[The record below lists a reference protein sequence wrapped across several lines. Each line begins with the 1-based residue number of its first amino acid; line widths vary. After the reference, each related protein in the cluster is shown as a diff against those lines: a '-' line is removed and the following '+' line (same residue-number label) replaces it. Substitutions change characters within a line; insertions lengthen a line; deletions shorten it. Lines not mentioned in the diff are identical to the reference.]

1 MGWFDE
7 QIRQRKLSDQ
17 ELFEDSIF
25 QMASA
30 VLGKQ
35 AAGQLNDER
44 IITRA
49 AIGDILKYYHFKTP
63 EIPDGI
69 TDPDEQLEYC
79 LRPHGLMRRNV
90 TLEEGWYKD
99 AYGPMLAFRASDGTP
114 VALLPKPFMGYRFT
128 DPDTGDT
135 VTLNKSNAKLFSSE
149 AICFYKP
156 LPLKKLKIVDLVN
169 YMKGCLSSGDY
180 VMIVALTLMVT
191 IFGIPLIKLT
201 KALTGFV
208 LESGSGTLLVGTALF
223 MFCAILSAQLISTV
237 RELMMNRLEI
247 KTSLSVE
254 AAMMMRLMNLPANFF
269 RKFSSGELYNRF
281 GAVGQLCNLILGTVF
296 SLGLSSLSSLL
307 YVPQIFRY
315 APALVV
321 PALLIIVVSL
331 AFTIISTFVQMKISK
346 KIMEKAAEE
355 NGVSFALING
365 VQKIKLAGA
374 EKRAFA
380 RWAGVYKEEAELSYD
395 PPLFLKVNTAI
406 STAISLAGTI
416 LMYTLAVKSGVTPSE
431 YIAFNMAYGMVTG
444 AFSSLAAVAL
454 SVAQIKPIMDMAEP
468 ILEAEPESS
477 ENKAMVTSIR
487 GNIEMSNVFFRYAEN
502 TPYIV
507 KGMSF
512 RIKAGEYIAIVGKT
526 GCGKSTLIR
535 LLLGFEQPERGAIY
549 YDGKDMS
556 KLDLRSLRRQMGIV
570 TQNGSLFQGDI
581 YSNIVI
587 SAPQLTVDEAWEA
600 AEMAGIAD
608 DIRAMPMGMQ
618 TLISEG
624 QGGISGGQKQRLM
637 IARAIAPKPKVL
649 MFDEATSALDN
660 RTQKQVSDALDSL
673 KCTRI
678 VIAHRLSTIKNCDR
692 ILVLD
697 KGCII
702 EDGTYDELIA
712 KNGFFAELV
721 ERQRLDTG
729 NDAPAPDAVPEGV
742 PAEMPVILADE
753 PPVPEASEEPSDVP
767 APEVPEE
774 PSDAPAPEAPEES
787 SDEAVTG
794 EGEEK

>member
-7 QIRQRKLSDQ
+7 QIRQRKISDQ

-49 AIGDILKYYHFKTP
+49 AIGDILKYYHFKAP
-63 EIPDGI
+63 EIPDSI
-69 TDPDEQLEYC
+69 VDPEDQLEYC
-79 LRPHGLMRRNV
+79 LRPHGLMSRNV
-90 TLEEGWYKD
+90 VLEDGWHKD

-114 VALLPKPFMGYRFT
+114 IALLPKPFMGYRFT
-128 DPDTGDT
+128 DPDTGDI
-135 VTLNKSNAKLFSSE
+135 VSLNRTNSKIFSRD

-156 LPLKKLKIVDLVN
+156 LPLKKLKIADLVA
-169 YMKGCLSSGDY
+169 YMKDCLSSGDY
-180 VMIVALTLMVT
+180 VMIVMLTLLVT
-191 IFGIPLIKLT
+191 LFGIPMLKIT
-201 KALTGFV
+201 RALTGFV
-208 LESGSGTLLVGTALF
+208 LDSKNGTLLLGTAIF
-223 MFCAILSAQLISTV
+223 MLCAIISSQLISTV

-254 AAMMMRLMNLPANFF
+254 ASMMMRLMNLPANFF
-269 RKFSSGELYNRF
+269 RKYASGELYNRF
-281 GAVGQLCNLILGTVF
+281 EAVGQLCNLILGTVF
-296 SLGLSSLSSLL
+296 SLGLTSLSSLL
-307 YVPQIFRY
+307 YIPQIFRY

-321 PALLIIVVSL
+321 PALLIILVSL
-331 AFTIISTFVQMKISK
+331 AFTILSTFVQMKISK
-346 KIMEKAAEE
+346 RIMEKAAQE

-380 RWAGVYKEEAELSYD
+380 RWAGIYKEEAELSYD
-395 PPLFLKVNTAI
+395 PPLFLKVNAAI

-416 LMYTLAVKSGVTPSE
+416 LMYYLAVKSGVTPSE
-431 YIAFNMAYGMVTG
+431 YITFNMAYGMVTG

-454 SVAQIKPIMDMAEP
+454 SIAQIKPIMEMAEP
-468 ILEAEPESS
+468 ILETEPESS
-477 ENKAMVTSIR
+477 ENKSVVTSIR
-487 GNIEMSNVFFRYAEN
+487 GGIELSNVYFRYAEN
-502 TPYIV
+502 MPYVV

-512 RIKAGEYIAIVGKT
+512 KIKAGEYIAIVGKT

-570 TQNGSLFQGDI
+570 TQSGGLFQGDI

-587 SAPQLTVDEAWEA
+587 SAPHLTVDEAWEA

-618 TLISEG
+618 TYISEG

-637 IARAIAPKPKVL
+637 IARAVAPKPKIL

-660 RTQKQVSDALDSL
+660 RTQKQVSDALDRL

-721 ERQRLDTG
+721 ERQRLDVG
-729 NDAPAPDAVPEGV
+729 NTAPGTAAEGQV
-742 PAEMPVILADE
+742 PADAADE
-753 PPVPEASEEPSDVP
+753 ASVLISDDVP
-767 APEVPEE
+767 AAEE
-774 PSDAPAPEAPEES
+774 SAADGDSKGDSLPAGETEEDTPEES
-787 SDEAVTG
+787 EV
-794 EGEEK
+794 KK